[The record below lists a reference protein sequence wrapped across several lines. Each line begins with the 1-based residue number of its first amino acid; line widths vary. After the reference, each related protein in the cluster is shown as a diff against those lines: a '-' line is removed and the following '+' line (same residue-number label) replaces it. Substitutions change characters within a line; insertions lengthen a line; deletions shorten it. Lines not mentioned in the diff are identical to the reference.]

1 MVRIV
6 TEGKLDSKRKELQEV
21 DNDIIRLDKLIQKLE
36 QQKNIKLKERSNI
49 MYEISELKDELEEI

>member
-6 TEGKLDSKRKELQEV
+6 TEGKLDSKKKELQEV